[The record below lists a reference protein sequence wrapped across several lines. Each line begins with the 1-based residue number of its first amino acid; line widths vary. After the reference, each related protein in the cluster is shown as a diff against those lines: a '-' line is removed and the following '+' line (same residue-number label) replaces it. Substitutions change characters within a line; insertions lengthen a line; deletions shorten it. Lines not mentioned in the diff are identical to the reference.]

1 MVAYQEVPVVV
12 VRHSPVGESRH
23 SHPVGDI
30 LVVDDRQ
37 VVHTVEELLCLQAWD
52 NDVVDV
58 LVVDVHVVVHRG
70 VVHSRVVDNHS
81 HGVVDSH
88 GVDDHAGVDSHRVV
102 AHSRVV
108 VAHIQVVVVHSQAVV
123 AHSHGV
129 EDDHMGQEV
138 DGHMALVVVDV
149 EADGHTLSVDHGVLV
164 GIRHAS
170 APGMIVG

>member
-1 MVAYQEVPVVV
+1 MDPKL
-12 VRHSPVGESRH
+12 PLP
-23 SHPVGDI
+23 HPN
-30 LVVDDRQ
+30 L
-37 VVHTVEELLCLQAWD
+37 
-52 NDVVDV
+52 

-108 VAHIQVVVVHSQAVV
+108 VAHIPAVVVHSQAVA

-138 DGHMALVVVDV
+138 DGHMASSCAVGVFFLV
-149 EADGHTLSVDHGVLV
+149 LRMSFCN
-164 GIRHAS
+164 ICN
-170 APGMIVG
+170 

>member
-1 MVAYQEVPVVV
+1 MGPKL
-12 VRHSPVGESRH
+12 PLP
-23 SHPVGDI
+23 HPH
-30 LVVDDRQ
+30 L
-37 VVHTVEELLCLQAWD
+37 
-52 NDVVDV
+52 

-138 DGHMALVVVDV
+138 DGHMASSCAAVGVVFF
-149 EADGHTLSVDHGVLV
+149 SF
-164 GIRHAS
+164 
-170 APGMIVG
+170 

>member
-1 MVAYQEVPVVV
+1 MAYQEVPLAAV
-12 VRHSPVGESRH
+12 VRHKAGESRH
-23 SHPVGDI
+23 SPVGDI

-37 VVHTVEELLCLQAWD
+37 VVHTVEELLCLQVGD

-88 GVDDHAGVDSHRVV
+88 GVDDHAGVDSHSQAVV

-108 VAHIQVVVVHSQAVV
+108 VGHNQAVVVHSCGVV
-123 AHSHGV
+123 VHSHVV
-129 EDDHMGQEV
+129 EDGHKHLEV
-138 DGHMALVVVDV
+138 DGHRALVVVDV
-149 EADGHTLSVDHGVLV
+149 VADGHTPLVDHGVLV

-170 APGMIVG
+170 AATY